1 MRTLLTALILACLS
15 TVAGAESPADGKWTF
30 TMSSPMG
37 AVDATVAL
45 KAEGEKLTGTFDL
58 GGGRVWSVEDGT
70 ITGNDIAFVLKRDR
84 PSGGSMSYDMKGT
97 IKGDTIAGNATAMGS
112 TVEWSMARPK

>member
-1 MRTLLTALILACLS
+1 MRTLLTALILACL
-15 TVAGAESPADGKWTF
+15 TAVAGAESPADGTWKF

-58 GGGRVWSVEDGT
+58 GGGRVWAVEDGT
-70 ITGNDIAFVLKRDR
+70 IKGSDITFVLRRER
-84 PSGGSMSYDMKGT
+84 PSGGSTSYDMKGT
-97 IKGDTIAGNATAMGS
+97 IKDEAIAGSATAMGS

>member
-1 MRTLLTALILACLS
+1 MRTLLTALMLACTSL
-15 TVAGAESPADGKWTF
+15 VAGAASPADGSWTF

-37 AVDATVAL
+37 TVDATVEL
-45 KAEGEKLTGTFDL
+45 KAEGDKLTGKFDL
-58 GGGRVWSVEDGT
+58 GSGRVWAVEDGT

-84 PSGGSMSYDMKGT
+84 PSGGSMSYAMKGT
-97 IKGDTIAGNATAMGS
+97 IKGDAIVGSAAAMDN